1 MRLLNLLVCITVL
14 AGCAETFNGP
24 RVVRYSEDRFYIR
37 YVPGL
42 TQEQETRSID
52 ALARTLCERVGREPE
67 VVSSEQY
74 LPVDVRYRKYQ
85 CVSRQTD
92 EDADPEAKPET

>member
-1 MRLLNLLVCITVL
+1 MRSLNLLVCLFIL

-42 TQEQETRSID
+42 TPEQETRSID
-52 ALARTLCERVGREPE
+52 ELAQTLCNRTNSGEAKI
-67 VVSSEQY
+67 VSSDQF
-74 LPVDVRYRKYQ
+74 LPVDVRYRTFQ
-85 CVSRQTD
+85 CVNPQD
-92 EDADPEAKPET
+92 EDMASESAPET